1 MDCLILPKSWIF
13 KSNKHIF
20 FQCWLLYVDILILEC
35 GGNLYDA
42 VSMAV
47 KAALFSTLI
56 PKISITAVDGGEPE
70 LELSDDP
77 YDGNRLVELLDR
89 APVLVTLSRIGN
101 FCVVDPT
108 PEEEACSSASLVIS
122 VTPKGNLVQLI
133 KAKTLVKR

>member
-1 MDCLILPKSWIF
+1 
-13 KSNKHIF
+13 
-20 FQCWLLYVDILILEC
+20 
-35 GGNLYDA
+35 
-42 VSMAV
+42 MAV

-56 PKISITAVDGGEPE
+56 PKISVTAVDGGEPE

-77 YDGNRLVELLDR
+77 YDGNKLIELLER

-122 VTPKGNLVQLI
+122 VTPKGNNNNS
-133 KAKTLVKR
+133 VKLGCSFCCISKNHCCSHADNSANLSFFRKNHHCSQNGIWMFP